1 MVRRDQK
8 GFSLIELLIVV
19 AIILIIAAIAVPN
32 LIRGKMSAN
41 HASAV
46 QSLRTISTGQSMYH
60 NTYQAYA
67 PDLVSLG
74 TGTPGGVCP
83 VTGPGPANACLVDA
97 VVTGGA
103 TTGKSGYLLD
113 TSGIPD
119 LSGTLTT
126 YLSRAGPIVYNRTGL
141 QAYCVTDDGVIRFN
155 PTNTAS
161 GLPTVAYAGCLAL
174 PAYSPLAQ

>member
-1 MVRRDQK
+1 MLRRDQK

-32 LIRGKMSAN
+32 LIRSKMSAN

-60 NTYQAYA
+60 TTYQAYA

-74 TGTPGGVCP
+74 TGTPGSICP
-83 VTGPGPANACLVDA
+83 VGGPTAAHACLVDS

-113 TSGIPD
+113 SNGIADP
-119 LSGTLTT
+119 SGTLAT

-141 QAYCVTDDGVIRFN
+141 QAYCAVEDGVIRFN
-155 PTNTAS
+155 PTNNAS
-161 GLPTVAYAGCLAL
+161 GLPAVAYAGCLAL